1 MTLFTTGFA
10 GRDAQGFFTRLREH
24 GVRRLI
30 DVRRFNTSQ
39 LAGYTKRRDLPFL
52 LAELC
57 DADYTHLPDAAPT
70 ADLLTAYRSDE
81 LPFDAF
87 AQAYRDGLDPH
98 VVAQVAELAAESP
111 SVLLC
116 TEADAERCHRSV
128 LADLVAV
135 RNAPRSG
142 NGRRRKPEPPIHL

>member
-39 LAGYTKRRDLPFL
+39 LAGYTKHRDLPFL

-57 DADYTHLPDAAPT
+57 DADYTHVPDAAPA

-87 AQAYRDGLDPH
+87 AQAYRDGLDPQ
-98 VVAQVAELAAESP
+98 VVAQVAELAAEAPP
-111 SVLLC
+111 SC
-116 TEADAERCHRSV
+116 SARRPTRS
-128 LADLVAV
+128 AATAASWPTSS
-135 RNAPRSG
+135 RSAMPPASG